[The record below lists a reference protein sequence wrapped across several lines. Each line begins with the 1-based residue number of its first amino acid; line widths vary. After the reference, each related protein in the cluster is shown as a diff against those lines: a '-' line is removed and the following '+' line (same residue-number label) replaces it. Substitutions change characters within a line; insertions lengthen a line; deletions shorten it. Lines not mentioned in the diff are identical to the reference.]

1 MSSKLYPVSDVSREY
16 LLSELSEEQQHFVED
31 FGLALE
37 QAGLPRMMG
46 RLWGYLLISDPPHQ
60 SAEDLA
66 KALQASRGSISTTTR
81 SLMQMGLIDKVSFP
95 GERRDYFRIRSGV
108 WADLLERRTRI
119 VSDWRQMAERGLEVM
134 DSEEPETLL
143 RLQEMRDI
151 MAFYEQELPAL
162 TERWRKEGMKGTA

>member
-1 MSSKLYPVSDVSREY
+1 MDED
-16 LLSELSEEQQHFVED
+16 QQHFVEE

-37 QAGLPRMMG
+37 QAGLPRMVG

-60 SAEDLA
+60 SAESLA

-108 WADLLERRTRI
+108 WADLLEQRARI
-119 VSDWRQMAERGLEVM
+119 VSDWRRLAERGLAVM
-134 DSEEPETLL
+134 NSEDSEA
-143 RLQEMRDI
+143 RRRIQEMHDV
-151 MAFYEQELPAL
+151 MAFYERELPAL